1 MGFFDALLGRRKLKG
16 PDLDALFAVPT
27 AALTLE
33 VSAGLTPTGSVGVCY
48 RDPEGAPFDRLEA
61 DLTAMLQAS
70 RPVLSRDRHGY
81 TWIVLSASDDTSG
94 GAGGSVDLGG
104 LVTDLHAVTTTLQME
119 GFGPNILCDLVP
131 FSAAD
136 GRVVALVYL
145 PKRGTFYPFAP
156 QRGPAAPGFGGATA
170 GGSGAGAGG
179 AGGAGGAAGGSGQA
193 QTRDNALELQVRA
206 IVSNELPIESDVS
219 RWFAVWDAPVL

>member
-1 MGFFDALLGRRKLKG
+1 
-16 PDLDALFAVPT
+16 
-27 AALTLE
+27 
-33 VSAGLTPTGSVGVCY
+33 
-48 RDPEGAPFDRLEA
+48 
-61 DLTAMLQAS
+61 MLQAS

-81 TWIVLSASDDTSG
+81 TWIVLSASGDTSG

-131 FSAAD
+131 FQASD

-156 QRGPAAPGFGGATA
+156 QRG
-170 GGSGAGAGG
+170 
-179 AGGAGGAAGGSGQA
+179 QA

-206 IVSNELPIESDVS
+206 IISNELPIESDVS
-219 RWFAVWDAPVL
+219 RWFAVWDAPVLQP

>member
-1 MGFFDALLGRRKLKG
+1 MGFFDALMGRRKVKG
-16 PDLDALFAVPT
+16 PDLDALFAIPS

-61 DLTAMLQAS
+61 DVTAMLQAS
-70 RPVLSRDRHGY
+70 RPQLSRDKHGY
-81 TWIVLSASDDTSG
+81 TWIVLSDPDRGSG
-94 GAGGSVDLGG
+94 SGPVDLGA

-131 FSAAD
+131 FKAAD

-156 QRGPAAPGFGGATA
+156 SASA
-170 GGSGAGAGG
+170 GSG
-179 AGGAGGAAGGSGQA
+179 GQS
-193 QTRDNALELQVRA
+193 RDNALELQVRA
-206 IVSNELPIESDVS
+206 VVGNELPIEPDVT
-219 RWFAVWDAPVL
+219 RWFAVWDAPVH

>member
-1 MGFFDALLGRRKLKG
+1 VGFLDAVLGRRKIKG

-27 AALTLE
+27 AAITLQTAADL
-33 VSAGLTPTGSVGVCY
+33 VPTGTAAICY

-70 RPVLSRDRHGY
+70 RPQLSRDRHGY
-81 TWIVLSASDDTSG
+81 TWITLHGSADDV
-94 GAGGSVDLGG
+94 GA
-104 LVTDLHAVTTTLQME
+104 LVTDLHAVTTSLQME

-131 FSAAD
+131 FRAGD

-156 QRGPAAPGFGGATA
+156 VRGHG
-170 GGSGAGAGG
+170 
-179 AGGAGGAAGGSGQA
+179 

-206 IVSNELPIESDVS
+206 VVGSELPIEPDVT
-219 RWFAVWDAPVL
+219 RWFAVWDAPAL

>member
-1 MGFFDALLGRRKLKG
+1 MGFFDALMGRRKVKG
-16 PDLDALFAVPT
+16 PDLDALFAIPS

-33 VSAGLTPTGSVGVCY
+33 VSAGLTSTGSVGVCY

-61 DLTAMLQAS
+61 DITAMLQAS
-70 RPVLSRDRHGY
+70 SPTLSRDSHGY
-81 TWIVLSASDDTSG
+81 TWIVLTSPP
-94 GAGGSVDLGG
+94 GATDLGA

-131 FSAAD
+131 FAAAD

-156 QRGPAAPGFGGATA
+156 SR
-170 GGSGAGAGG
+170 
-179 AGGAGGAAGGSGQA
+179 AAGQGGR
-193 QTRDNALELQVRA
+193 TRDNALELQVRA
-206 IVSNELPIESDVS
+206 VVGGELPIEADVT

>member
-1 MGFFDALLGRRKLKG
+1 MGFFDALLGRRKVKG
-16 PDLDALFAVPT
+16 PDLDALFAIPT

-48 RDPEGAPFDRLEA
+48 RDPEWAPFDRLETE
-61 DLTAMLQAS
+61 LTAMLQAS

-81 TWIVLSASDDTSG
+81 TWIVLSASGDTSG

-131 FSAAD
+131 FQASD

-156 QRGPAAPGFGGATA
+156 QRGSAGPGFAGAD
-170 GGSGAGAGG
+170 GGAGAGG
-179 AGGAGGAAGGSGQA
+179 PGVGGTPGSGQA

-206 IVSNELPIESDVS
+206 IISNELPIESDVS

>member
-16 PDLDALFAVPT
+16 PDLDALFAIPT

-33 VSAGLTPTGSVGVCY
+33 VSAGLTSTGSVGVCY

-81 TWIVLSASDDTSG
+81 TWIVLSASDPSG
-94 GAGGSVDLGG
+94 GIGGSVDLGG

-131 FSAAD
+131 FKSPD

-156 QRGPAAPGFGGATA
+156 QRGAAPGFGGATSGGPGGGP
-170 GGSGAGAGG
+170 GGSAGASAAGG
-179 AGGAGGAAGGSGQA
+179 AL
-193 QTRDNALELQVRA
+193 TRDNALELQVRA
-206 IVSNELPIESDVS
+206 IVGNDLPIESDVS
-219 RWFAVWDAPVL
+219 RWFALWDAPVL

>member
-1 MGFFDALLGRRKLKG
+1 MGFFDALMGRRKAKG
-16 PDLDALFAVPT
+16 PDLDALFAIPS

-33 VSAGLTPTGSVGVCY
+33 VSAGLTSTGSVGVCY

-70 RPVLSRDRHGY
+70 SPRLSRDSHGY
-81 TWIVLSASDDTSG
+81 TWIVLSAPAGSG
-94 GAGGSVDLGG
+94 DLGG
-104 LVTDLHAVTTTLQME
+104 LVTDLHGVTTTLQMQ

-131 FSAAD
+131 FSTAE

-156 QRGPAAPGFGGATA
+156 QRGP
-170 GGSGAGAGG
+170 
-179 AGGAGGAAGGSGQA
+179 GSGQS
-193 QTRDNALELQVRA
+193 RDNALELQVRGVIGA
-206 IVSNELPIESDVS
+206 ELPIEPDVS

>member
-1 MGFFDALLGRRKLKG
+1 MGFFDAVMGRRKVKG
-16 PDLDALFAVPT
+16 PDLDALFAIPS
-27 AALTLE
+27 AAITLD
-33 VSAGLTPTGSVGVCY
+33 VAAGLRSTGSVAVCY

-61 DLTAMLQAS
+61 DVTAMLQAS
-70 RPVLSRDRHGY
+70 RPALSRDSHGY
-81 TWIVLSASDDTSG
+81 TWVVLN
-94 GAGGSVDLGG
+94 GSVDDLGA

-131 FSAAD
+131 FKATD

-156 QRGPAAPGFGGATA
+156 Q
-170 GGSGAGAGG
+170 AGA
-179 AGGAGGAAGGSGQA
+179 A
-193 QTRDNALELQVRA
+193 QQRDNALELQVRGV
-206 IVSNELPIESDVS
+206 ISGELPLEPDVS

>member
-1 MGFFDALLGRRKLKG
+1 MGFFDALMGRRKVKG
-16 PDLDALFAVPT
+16 PDLDSLFAIPS

-61 DLTAMLQAS
+61 DVTAMLQAS
-70 RPVLSRDRHGY
+70 RPQLSRDKHGY
-81 TWIVLSASDDTSG
+81 TWIVLHGPSGPAGSA
-94 GAGGSVDLGG
+94 DLGG

-131 FSAAD
+131 FTSAD

-156 QRGPAAPGFGGATA
+156 SVG
-170 GGSGAGAGG
+170 GGSGGPSGG
-179 AGGAGGAAGGSGQA
+179 PS
-193 QTRDNALELQVRA
+193 RDNALELQVRA
-206 IVSNELPIESDVS
+206 VVGNELPIEPDVT

>member
-1 MGFFDALLGRRKLKG
+1 MGFFDAVMGRRKVKG
-16 PDLDALFAVPT
+16 PDLDALFAIPS
-27 AALTLE
+27 AAITLD
-33 VSAGLTPTGSVGVCY
+33 VAAGLRSTGSVAVCY

-61 DLTAMLQAS
+61 DVTAMLQAS
-70 RPVLSRDRHGY
+70 RPALSRDSHGY
-81 TWIVLSASDDTSG
+81 TWVVLNGSAD
-94 GAGGSVDLGG
+94 DLGA

-131 FSAAD
+131 FKATD

-156 QRGPAAPGFGGATA
+156 QA
-170 GGSGAGAGG
+170 GS
-179 AGGAGGAAGGSGQA
+179 A
-193 QTRDNALELQVRA
+193 QQRDNALELQVRGVISA
-206 IVSNELPIESDVS
+206 ELPIEPDVS

>member
-1 MGFFDALLGRRKLKG
+1 MGFFDALMGRRKVKG
-16 PDLDALFAVPT
+16 PDLDSLFAIPS

-61 DLTAMLQAS
+61 DVTAMLQAS
-70 RPVLSRDRHGY
+70 RPQLSRDKHGY
-81 TWIVLSASDDTSG
+81 TWIVLHGPSGPAGSA
-94 GAGGSVDLGG
+94 DLGG

-131 FSAAD
+131 FTSAD

-156 QRGPAAPGFGGATA
+156 SVS
-170 GGSGAGAGG
+170 GGSGGPSGG
-179 AGGAGGAAGGSGQA
+179 PS
-193 QTRDNALELQVRA
+193 RDNALELQVRA
-206 IVSNELPIESDVS
+206 VVGNELPIEPDVT

>member
-61 DLTAMLQAS
+61 DVTAMLQAS

-81 TWIVLSASDDTSG
+81 TGPSRH
-94 GAGGSVDLGG
+94 AG
-104 LVTDLHAVTTTLQME
+104 LHA
-119 GFGPNILCDLVP
+119 
-131 FSAAD
+131 
-136 GRVVALVYL
+136 
-145 PKRGTFYPFAP
+145 
-156 QRGPAAPGFGGATA
+156 
-170 GGSGAGAGG
+170 
-179 AGGAGGAAGGSGQA
+179 
-193 QTRDNALELQVRA
+193 
-206 IVSNELPIESDVS
+206 
-219 RWFAVWDAPVL
+219 